1 MKGRKNGSK
10 NVTVGKTSGSAKMRG
25 AVRKGSRGTRRAQR
39 QSDRAW
45 EAGTTEPSAEILIDL
60 CKLYGVSISFFFPP
74 TVQQTIEYAVIDLSD
89 EMELVDIYRSI
100 SKDGQRALMTTA
112 RAMAS
117 EYTIVEK

>member
-1 MKGRKNGSK
+1 MAAKTYLSVRLREARKCAGLSVKAVGEHVGRS
-10 NVTVGKTSGSAKMRG
+10 GKAIE
-25 AVRKGSRGTRRAQR
+25 
-39 QSDRAW
+39 AW